1 MIPGKKYGPEDY
13 LRMVWHRRWLVV
25 APFLLT
31 ALGTAAV
38 SYQLPNRFRS
48 QTMILIVPQRVPEN
62 YVAAT
67 ITTPLEDRLQMIS
80 ETIMNRT
87 RLERVI
93 QEFNLYQSE
102 LKAGM
107 IMEDVFEQ
115 MRTKD
120 IKVNI
125 VPGRSRRN
133 DASAFTVSYESN
145 NARTA
150 MQVTER
156 LAALFIAE
164 NLADRT
170 VLADVTSQF
179 LEEQV
184 QEAKRR
190 LTEHEKKL
198 EAYRRANQGTLPTEL
213 QSNLQGIQT
222 AQNQLHTLQES
233 LMRDQDR
240 KAALER
246 QIQDLQ
252 MATPAPP
259 APTPVAAGTDP
270 AAMAGQTAAQR
281 LEAARAGLAGM
292 EMRLKPEHPDI
303 VRFKK
308 AIRDLE
314 REAEKEAL
322 QRPISDATP
331 AATGVSVAEA
341 ARLSRISA
349 MQGDVNAINRRL
361 TAGQQEQQR
370 LTDLMA
376 TYQRRVEATPARESE
391 LVALMRDYDT
401 LQRMYTD
408 LLTKNEA
415 SKVAAN
421 LERKNI
427 GEQFKVLDGA
437 RLPEKPIS
445 PDRVR
450 MNLMGAAA
458 GLGLGLALV
467 FLLEWRDT
475 SLRTEADVLTALSL
489 PVLAIVPAIETK
501 KEIVTRRR
509 RRLAVAA
516 AAVVLVMS
524 TAAAAAWKL
533 HLIERLVN

>member
-13 LRMVWHRRWLVV
+13 LRMVWNRRWLLA
-25 APFLLT
+25 APFLLI
-31 ALGTAAV
+31 AIGTAVV
-38 SYQLPNRFRS
+38 SSQLPNRYRS

-62 YVAAT
+62 YVEPT
-67 ITTPLEDRLQMIS
+67 ITTPLEDRLQMIKQQ
-80 ETIMNRT
+80 ILNRT
-87 RLERVI
+87 RLERII
-93 QEFNLYQSE
+93 QEFNLYE
-102 LKAGM
+102 RERKTM

-125 VPGRSRRN
+125 VPARSRYN
-133 DASAFTVSYESN
+133 ESSAFTVSYESS

-150 MQVTER
+150 MLVTDR
-156 LAALFIAE
+156 LATLFINE
-164 NLADRT
+164 NLQDRS

-184 QEAKRR
+184 QDARRR

-222 AQNQLHTLQES
+222 AQSQIHTLQES

-240 KAALER
+240 KSALER

-252 MATPAPP
+252 LATPAPA
-259 APTPVAAGTDP
+259 APMPVAPGGDP
-270 AAMAGQTAAQR
+270 ASFAGHTAAQR
-281 LEAARAGLAGM
+281 LEAARAALTVM
-292 EMRLKPEHPDI
+292 EMRLKAEHPDI
-303 VRFKK
+303 VRLKK
-308 AIRDLE
+308 DIRDLE
-314 REAEKEAL
+314 READKEAL
-322 QRPISDATP
+322 QRPISEATP
-331 AATGVSVAEA
+331 AAAGVSPAEA
-341 ARLSRISA
+341 ARLSRISEL
-349 MQGDVNAINRRL
+349 QGEVSSLTRRL
-361 TAGQQEQQR
+361 SAGQQEQQR
-370 LTDLMA
+370 LTVLMGA
-376 TYQRRVEATPARESE
+376 YQRRVEATPARESE

-401 LQRMYTD
+401 LQKMYTE

-421 LERKNI
+421 LERKQI

-437 RLPEKPIS
+437 RLPEKPVS

-450 MNLMGAAA
+450 MNVMGVGA
-458 GLGLGLALV
+458 GLAVGLALV

-475 SLRTEADVLTALSL
+475 SLKSEADVVTALSL

-501 KEIVTRRR
+501 KELVSRRR
-509 RRLAVAA
+509 RRVVVVA

-524 TAAAAAWKL
+524 TAAAAVWKL

>member
-1 MIPGKKYGPEDY
+1 MIPGKKYGPEDF
-13 LRMVWHRRWLVV
+13 LRMVWHRRWLVI

-31 ALGTAAV
+31 AVGTAAV
-38 SYQLPNRFRS
+38 SSQLPNVYKS

-67 ITTPLEDRLQMIS
+67 ITTPLEDRLQIIS
-80 ETIMNRT
+80 EQILNRT
-87 RLERVI
+87 RLERII
-93 QEFNLYQSE
+93 QEFNLYE
-102 LKAGM
+102 KERKVM

-133 DASAFTVSYESN
+133 DASAFTVSFQSN

-150 MQVTER
+150 MLVTER
-156 LAALFIAE
+156 LATLFINE
-164 NLADRT
+164 NLQDRS

-184 QEAKRR
+184 QDAKRR

-222 AQNQLHTLQES
+222 AQNQIHTLQES
-233 LMRDQDR
+233 LLRDQDR
-240 KAALER
+240 KSALER

-252 MATPAPP
+252 LATPAAAAPP
-259 APTPVAAGTDP
+259 VTLAPGADP
-270 AAMAGQTAAQR
+270 ATAAGQTAAQR
-281 LEAARAGLAGM
+281 LEAARMALTGM
-292 EMRLKPEHPDI
+292 EMRLKAEHPDI
-303 VRFKK
+303 VRLKK
-308 AIRDLE
+308 GIRDLE
-314 REAEKEAL
+314 REAEKEAM

-349 MQGDVNAINRRL
+349 LQGEVNSINRRL

-370 LTDLMA
+370 LSDLMA

-421 LERKNI
+421 LEKKQI

-437 RLPEKPIS
+437 RLPERPIS
-445 PDRVR
+445 PDRIR
-450 MNLMGAAA
+450 MNLMGATA
-458 GLGLGLALV
+458 GLALGLALV

-501 KEIVTRRR
+501 KEVVTRRR
-509 RRLAVAA
+509 RRLVLAA
-516 AAVVLVMS
+516 AAALVLLS
-524 TAAAAAWKL
+524 TAAATWKL